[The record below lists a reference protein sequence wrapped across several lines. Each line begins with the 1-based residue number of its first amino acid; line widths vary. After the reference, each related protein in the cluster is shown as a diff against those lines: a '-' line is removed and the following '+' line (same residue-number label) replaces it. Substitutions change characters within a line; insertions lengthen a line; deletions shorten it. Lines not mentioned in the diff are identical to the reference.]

1 MHYSGSTV
9 VEVSP
14 GSGLSPQEGSSS
26 SELVQS
32 EGHHPLQRLPAWR
45 WLTQLS
51 QCMAGTSAIE
61 EL

>member
-1 MHYSGSTV
+1 M
-9 VEVSP
+9 EVSP